1 MGGCVMEVD
10 YKAIGKRIAARRK
23 ELKMTQAKLAI
34 ACDAS
39 DQYISNIERA
49 TSIPSVEMLLRIASA
64 LDTTPDEFLLGTLKR
79 DEEWRQTA
87 ELLRPLTPYQLNFAS
102 KLLRFVAEELE

>member
-1 MGGCVMEVD
+1 MAVD
-10 YKAIGKRIAARRK
+10 YKEIGKRIAARRK

-49 TSIPSVEMLLRIASA
+49 TSIPSVEMLLKLASA
-64 LDTTPDEFLLGTLKR
+64 LDTTPDEFLIGTLNR
-79 DEEWRQTA
+79 EDEWRKTA
-87 ELLRPLTPYQLNFAS
+87 DLLRTMTPYQLNFAS
-102 KLLRFVAEELE
+102 KLLRFIVEELK